1 MISSARV
8 AVFGPDGLRE
18 SVVALGFEPA
28 AAHQAEIAVIDMR
41 DADALLGAASLPLTL
56 PRVFIASASE
66 RGMIAAL
73 GIDPARVVESS
84 EPARLGPVVM
94 SALPTRRRSATHVAL
109 VTSLRGGV
117 GRTLLATNLAVR
129 LASRMRVCLVDA
141 TGTGAAA
148 WWLNT
153 PARAWSSL
161 EGLVDE
167 LSADQ
172 LSVLAEEVG
181 SGLRLV
187 GGPSIA
193 PSVALLAATTRVA
206 TTLDDLVIIDA
217 PIAAERLTQDALAL
231 ADRVML
237 VTYDDLLS
245 VAAVDAFSP
254 ADDVWLIASQSR
266 AARLGTRA
274 IFRTL
279 PRDEPAVAAALGS
292 RERMRGQLGRAYD
305 DLAELLLIDAS

>member
-181 SGLRLV
+181 SSLRLV

-193 PSVALLAATTRVA
+193 PS
-206 TTLDDLVIIDA
+206 LVIIDA

-237 VTYDDLLS
+237 VTYDDLFS